1 MRTDWRNFDDTV
13 HKTCSIRTH
22 CLSELKCFCQS
33 GVSRTSENVLTVS
46 KHIFWN
52 ELIMLFWL
60 SIQLFFFSFSCLFHW
75 KRISWTEAKCNRT
88 SVCKLVQSF
97 SKHWKNRSYKL
108 ILTDV
113 FYSYLLS
120 YVFFPQRG
128 EKNALSC
135 AIEKAI
141 SESIEKF
148 VAALV
153 QK

>member
-1 MRTDWRNFDDTV
+1 MLHQNTLLVRTEVLLQVRCCQNIW
-13 HKTCSIRTH
+13 
-22 CLSELKCFCQS
+22 KCFDS
-33 GVSRTSENVLTVS
+33 IKTHLLEWTDNVILAFNTT
-46 KHIFWN
+46 
-52 ELIMLFWL
+52 
-60 SIQLFFFSFSCLFHW
+60 FFFSFSCLFHW

-153 QK
+153 